1 MEARMDSFS
10 QEKGFSDPELAS
22 MLGNRF
28 SVHSLRP
35 YLYKGVPYINTQVGK
50 EEGKP
55 VFKKTPVA
63 NATLMRDEWIEIDR
77 TVMKIARERL
87 TGVSDLFNAGLTYD
101 INNAM
106 GKTVLEYQDMSD
118 PGSANISMD
127 GATMGQ
133 GDRPKYQTKYLP
145 VPIIHGDFT
154 LDQRSL
160 EASRN
165 SGDALDT
172 TMIEAVTRRVS
183 EKLEDLLFTNTSFTY
198 GGGTIY
204 SYVSD
209 TNKNTATLSANWDA
223 AGKTGAQIL
232 TDIQNMKQTL
242 ISAKHYG
249 PFMVYIPTDYEII
262 MGNDYAT
269 GYPKS
274 IRERLLELDNVQGI
288 KVADRLADDT
298 VVMVEMNS
306 STVRMINGFSPR
318 VVQWSSQ
325 GGMVHH
331 FKVMT
336 IQVPQIRA
344 DQSGNSGLCVLS

>member
-1 MEARMDSFS
+1 MDAQMDVFS
-10 QEKGFSDPELAS
+10 QDKGFSNPELAS
-22 MLGNRF
+22 MIGTRF
-28 SVHSLRP
+28 SVHAMRP
-35 YLYKGVPYINTQVGK
+35 YWYKGRPWVNSQVGVK
-50 EEGKP
+50 DGKP
-55 VFKKTPVA
+55 VFKKVPVA
-63 NATLMRDEWIEIDR
+63 NATLQRDEWIEIDR
-77 TVMKIARERL
+77 VVMKTARERL
-87 TGVSDLFNAGLTYD
+87 VGVADLFNAGLTYN
-101 INNAM
+101 ISNAM
-106 GKTVLEYQDMSD
+106 GKTVLEYQDMND

-133 GDRPKYQTKYLP
+133 GDRPKYLTKYLP
-145 VPIIHGDFT
+145 IPIIHGDFT

-165 SGDALDT
+165 SGDSLDT

-183 EKLEDLLFTNTSFTY
+183 EKLEDLLFTDTSFTY

-204 SYVSD
+204 SYISD
-209 TNKNTATLSANWDA
+209 TNKNTVSLSANWNASD
-223 AGKTGAQIL
+223 KTGAQIL
-232 TDIQNMKQTL
+232 EDVQGMKQAL
-242 ISAKHYG
+242 INAKHFG
-249 PFMVYIPTDYEII
+249 PFMVYIPTAYDTV
-262 MGNDYAT
+262 MGDDYAT

-274 IRERLLELDNVQGI
+274 IKQRLMEIDGLIGI
-288 KVADRLADDT
+288 KVADRLSANT
-298 VVMVEMNS
+298 VVMVSMNS
-306 STVRMINGFSPR
+306 STVRMVNGFSPR

>member
-1 MEARMDSFS
+1 MNAQMDVFS
-10 QEKGFSDPELAS
+10 QDKGFSNPELAS
-22 MLGNRF
+22 MIGTRF
-28 SVHSLRP
+28 SVHALRP
-35 YLYKGVPYINTQVGK
+35 FYHKGRPYINSQVGVK
-50 EEGKP
+50 DGKP
-55 VFKKTPVA
+55 VFKAVPVA

-77 TVMKIARERL
+77 VVMKVARERL
-87 TGVSDLFNAGLTYD
+87 TGVADLFNAGLTYN
-101 INNAM
+101 ISNAM

-133 GDRPKYQTKYLP
+133 GDRPKYLTKYLP
-145 VPIIHGDFT
+145 IPIIHGDFT

-165 SGDALDT
+165 SGDSLDT

-183 EKLEDLLFTNTSFTY
+183 EKLEDLLFTDTSFTY

-209 TNKNTATLSANWDA
+209 TNKNEVTLSTNWDA
-223 AGKTGAQIL
+223 SGKTGAQIL
-232 TDIQNMKQTL
+232 EDVQSMKKAL
-242 ISAKHYG
+242 INANHFG
-249 PFMVYIPTDYEII
+249 PYMIYIPTDYDTVMDE
-262 MGNDYAT
+262 DYTT

-274 IRERLLELDNVQGI
+274 IRNRLLELDGIQGI

-298 VVMVEMNS
+298 VVMVQMNS
-306 STVRMINGFSPR
+306 STIRMINGFSPR

-344 DQSGNSGLCVLS
+344 DQNGNSGLCILS

>member
-1 MEARMDSFS
+1 MDARMDVFD
-10 QEKGFSDPELAS
+10 QEKGFSNPELGG
-22 MLGNRF
+22 MLGTRF
-28 SVHSLRP
+28 SVHTLRP
-35 YLYKGVPYINTQVGK
+35 YWYKGRPYVNSQVGIK
-50 EEGKP
+50 DGKP
-55 VFKKTPVA
+55 VFKKVPVA

-77 TVMKIARERL
+77 VVMKTARERL
-87 TGVSDLFNAGLTYD
+87 VGVSDLFNAGLTYN
-101 INNAM
+101 ISNAM
-106 GKTVLEYQDMSD
+106 GKTVLEYQDMND

-133 GDRPKYQTKYLP
+133 GDRPKYLTKYLP
-145 VPIIHGDFT
+145 IPIIHGDFT
-154 LDQRSL
+154 LDQRAL

-204 SYVSD
+204 SYISD
-209 TNKNTATLSANWDA
+209 TNKNTVTLSANWTA
-223 AGKTGAQIL
+223 SGKTGAEIL
-232 TDIQNMKQTL
+232 ADIQNMKQAM
-242 ISAKHYG
+242 INAKHYG
-249 PFMVYIPTDYEII
+249 PYMVYIPTAYETV
-262 MGNDYAT
+262 MGNDYTT

-274 IRERLLELDNVQGI
+274 VRQRLMELDGILGI
-288 KVADRLADDT
+288 KVVDRLAANT

-306 STVRMINGFSPR
+306 GTIRMVNGFSPR

-325 GGMVHH
+325 GGMIHH

-344 DQSGNSGLCVLS
+344 DQAGNSGLCVLS

>member
-1 MEARMDSFS
+1 MSTQMDVFG
-10 QEKGFSDPELAS
+10 QDKGFSNPELANV
-22 MLGNRF
+22 LGTRF

-35 YLYKGVPYINTQVGK
+35 YWYKGRPYVNEQVGK
-50 EEGKP
+50 KDGKP
-55 VFKKTPVA
+55 VYKKVPVA

-77 TVMKIARERL
+77 VVQKIARERL
-87 TGVSDLFNAGLTYD
+87 TGVSDLFNAGLTYN
-101 INNAM
+101 ISNAM
-106 GKTVLEYQDMSD
+106 GKTVLEYQDMND

-133 GDRPKYQTKYLP
+133 GDRPKYSTKYLP
-145 VPIIHGDFT
+145 IPIIHGDFT

-165 SGDALDT
+165 SGDSLDT
-172 TMIEAVTRRVS
+172 TMVEAVTRRVS

-204 SYVSD
+204 SYISD
-209 TNKNTATLSANWDA
+209 TNGNDVSLSTNWDA
-223 AGKTGAQIL
+223 SGKTGAQIL
-232 TDIQNMKQTL
+232 EDIQDMKKAM
-242 ISAKHYG
+242 INAKHFG
-249 PFMVYIPTDYEII
+249 PYMVYIPTDYETV
-262 MGNDYAT
+262 MGDDYT
-269 GYPKS
+269 SGYPKS
-274 IRERLLELDNVQGI
+274 IRERLMELDGIMGI

-298 VVMVEMNS
+298 VVMVQMNS
-306 STVRMINGFSPR
+306 STIRMVNGFSPR

-344 DQSGNSGLCVLS
+344 DQDGNSGLCVLA